1 MTHAHIT
8 TWLIALILFIVAIV
22 LHKNEK
28 HRPYKIVVM
37 ILRVFYLLIIVTGGM
52 LISNLAVI
60 PGMYWVKTI
69 LGLLVIG
76 FFEMVLAQTSK
87 GKSASLAW
95 ILLIVAFIGVIYLG
109 FTLPQGFYFN

>member
-28 HRPYKIVVM
+28 KRPYKIVVM

-52 LISNLAVI
+52 LLFSLASI
-60 PGMYWVKTI
+60 TGMYWVKAI
-69 LGLLVIG
+69 LGLIVIG
-76 FFEMVLAQTSK
+76 FLEMVLGLLSK
-87 GKSASLAW
+87 GKPAGFAW
-95 ILLIVAFIGVIYLG
+95 ILLIVGFIAVVYLG
-109 FTLPQGFYFN
+109 FDLPLGF

>member
-28 HRPYKIVVM
+28 QRPYKIVVM

-52 LISNLAVI
+52 LISNMAVI

-76 FFEMVLAQTSK
+76 FFEMVLAQTTK

-95 ILLIVAFIGVIYLG
+95 ILLIVAFIGVVYLG
-109 FTLPQGFYFN
+109 FTLPQGVYIN